1 MNDMPGIS
9 PVMILA
15 AGLLF
20 FLGAL
25 AHRLSERVGV
35 PALLLFLAIGMLA
48 GSDGIGGIYFNDP
61 VAANSVGVFALA
73 FILFSGGLDTD
84 WESVRPVLGRSIIL
98 ATFGVAI
105 TALLVGLFCR
115 FVLGFPLLEG
125 LLLGSIVSSTD
136 AAAVFAIMRSRRVKL
151 KGLLKPL
158 LELESGSNDPMAV
171 FLTVTVLGFASGTV
185 ASWTASLVS
194 LAVNM
199 TVGVL
204 IGAALG
210 FLASSAFNRMHL
222 AYEGLYPVLSMSVV
236 LVTYG
241 LCTSIGG
248 NGFMAVYVCGIVMG
262 NRDFLHKRGLT
273 RFHDGVGWLMQIV
286 LFVVLGLLVFPS
298 RIPQVAGTAL
308 LVSAFLMFVA
318 RPVAVYLGLIGSSF
332 TMQEKTLVAWT
343 GLRGAVPVVLATF
356 PYMAGYENSNR
367 IFDMVFF
374 VVVLSAL
381 LQGRTLMPV
390 ARWLGVDAPL
400 SDRPKYP
407 IEFERTA
414 EMDGETLE
422 IDIPPHSTVAGKPV
436 AGIGLPEGVLILL
449 IRRGNEFLVPNGRT
463 ILQQYDTLMLMADRK
478 ALEEARE
485 VILEEESP
493 PPETSTVKP
502 PHDR

>member
-1 MNDMPGIS
+1 
-9 PVMILA
+9 
-15 AGLLF
+15 
-20 FLGAL
+20 
-25 AHRLSERVGV
+25 
-35 PALLLFLAIGMLA
+35 
-48 GSDGIGGIYFNDP
+48 
-61 VAANSVGVFALA
+61 
-73 FILFSGGLDTD
+73 
-84 WESVRPVLGRSIIL
+84 
-98 ATFGVAI
+98 
-105 TALLVGLFCR
+105 
-115 FVLGFPLLEG
+115 
-125 LLLGSIVSSTD
+125 
-136 AAAVFAIMRSRRVKL
+136 
-151 KGLLKPL
+151 
-158 LELESGSNDPMAV
+158 
-171 FLTVTVLGFASGTV
+171 
-185 ASWTASLVS
+185 
-194 LAVNM
+194 
-199 TVGVL
+199 
-204 IGAALG
+204 
-210 FLASSAFNRMHL
+210 
-222 AYEGLYPVLSMSVV
+222 MSVV

-422 IDIPPHSTVAGKPV
+422 IDIPPDSTVAGKPV

-485 VILEEESP
+485 VILEEESSP
-493 PPETSTVKP
+493 LEKSTVQP
-502 PHDR
+502 SHDR